1 MTARTRIWV
10 LRASAWGLI
19 TLVAAAPAHHLI
31 VTLYVNYPGVWALLL
46 AACVFA
52 VAAGFSAEFGP
63 DTPSPDTVD
72 DALAADLA
80 APGGA
85 S

>member
-1 MTARTRIWV
+1 MTARTRSWV
-10 LRASAWGLI
+10 LRASAWGLA

-31 VTLYVNYPGVWALLL
+31 VWLYVTYPGVWAALL

-52 VAAGFSAEFGP
+52 VASGLSAEFGA
-63 DTPSPDTVD
+63 DTPAPDTVD

-80 APGGA
+80 ASGGA